1 MKIRCQY
8 SGKLTSPIWVKD
20 QLKEVK
26 EKWLLAEDLQTMTAR
41 KHWTRGY
48 WRARGAIDSQVAMLA
63 YIRLKRIMAEQSAV
77 EITQLLNQNHFSKT
91 EWTGTTMI
99 EKDDKATNKVTGL
112 NLAKG
117 TGVAK
122 NTVFRTTSKQASP
135 RHLVM
140 EETKLKVW
148 VQWATQAKSVEP
160 ILKQHLESIIR
171 TYWTR

>member
-1 MKIRCQY
+1 
-8 SGKLTSPIWVKD
+8 
-20 QLKEVK
+20 
-26 EKWLLAEDLQTMTAR
+26 
-41 KHWTRGY
+41 
-48 WRARGAIDSQVAMLA
+48 
-63 YIRLKRIMAEQSAV
+63 
-77 EITQLLNQNHFSKT
+77 
-91 EWTGTTMI
+91 MI